1 MSDGLTNEEIIC
13 IVNEIREHIK
23 NGSEIDE
30 NKYKIFIER
39 YSKLYTM
46 LKSSDHFDEVS
57 FLKMLEMRNEVLSGK
72 KSLKDNS
79 EIISMEYFK
88 KYHPDIKG
96 I

>member
-1 MSDGLTNEEIIC
+1 MSDGLTNEEIIS
-13 IVNEIREHIK
+13 IVNEIRK
-23 NGSEIDE
+23 NINDGVEIDE
-30 NKYKIFIER
+30 SKYIIFIER
-39 YSKLYTM
+39 YKSLYTM
-46 LKSSDHFDEVS
+46 LKSSDYFDEVS